1 MGSPEIV
8 FATGIV
14 LLILGGRSGTALFL
28 RVLFG
33 ADNKEGGKGT
43 STLWGLFITGVI
55 GGLFLVVT
63 SLK

>member
-8 FATGIV
+8 LATGVV
-14 LLILGGRSGTALFL
+14 LLTLGGFSGIALFL

-33 ADNKEGGKGT
+33 ADKKEGEKGT

-63 SLK
+63 SSK

>member
-8 FATGIV
+8 LATGVV
-14 LLILGGRSGTALFL
+14 LLILGGSSGTALFL

-33 ADNKEGGKGT
+33 ADKKEGEKGT